1 MFVQYHI
8 NYFFIYLNIIQVE
21 DGKIEILDPEL
32 KKQLSLTTEDLR
44 FADHLVRHVMEDRQ
58 DVFLDGTGNVFILV

>member
-1 MFVQYHI
+1 M
-8 NYFFIYLNIIQVE
+8 YLFQVD
-21 DGKIEILDPEL
+21 DGKIEVLDPEL

-58 DVFLDGTGNVFILV
+58 DVFLDGTGITFIYLLAHVFGLTWS